1 VAAAGGEAAVRRRR
15 VRLQRLRGGRVRV
28 APDEAH
34 HLARVLRARP
44 GDPVQAFDGA
54 GREADGRVAAVAEG
68 AVELELEPPRPSER
82 EAPLALTLAVA
93 LLKGDKLAQVA
104 RQATELGVAELAPTV
119 TRRCDAPRLSPG
131 KLTRLRRVAAE
142 AAKQS
147 GRARV
152 PEVREPVPL
161 TDLRWRGV
169 AWFADPAAEEG
180 VDDATDRLL
189 AGGGAALTVITG
201 PEGGLTACERAELTE
216 RGARPVRFGPRVLRA
231 ETAPVALAA
240 AVLARVDA

>member
-1 VAAAGGEAAVRRRR
+1 VRRRR
-15 VRLQRLRGGRVRV
+15 VRLERLRTGRVRV
-28 APDEAH
+28 VADEAH

-54 GREADGRVAAVAEG
+54 GDEADGRVVAVVDG
-68 AVELELEPPRPSER
+68 AVELELEPPRPSPR
-82 EAPLALTLAVA
+82 EAPLAVTLAVA

-104 RQATELGVAELAPTV
+104 RQATELGVADVAPIV
-119 TRRCDAPRLSPG
+119 TRRCDVPRLSPG
-131 KLTRLRRVAAE
+131 KLGRLRRVASE

-152 PEVREPVPL
+152 PDVREAVAL
-161 TDLRWRGV
+161 AELRWEGEAWLADPEAERGV
-169 AWFADPAAEEG
+169 DA
-180 VDDATDRLL
+180 ATDRL
-189 AGGGAALTVITG
+189 AADGAEALTVITG
-201 PEGGLTACERAELTE
+201 PEGGLTEEERAELTA
-216 RGARPVRFGPRVLRA
+216 RGVRPVRFGPRVLRA